1 MPIGS
6 AFPLKNLPIRKEP
19 SAVAGSVPF
28 DEGAEAGTDGG
39 LAEVVTVALHGQT
52 VDADSHSFFPSAVIA
67 VFGIAVKR
75 GHLQDAVG
83 DEVLAGA
90 VALDDGMNQILRHI
104 LIIGEELH
112 VKELEDHTN
121 SFMKRLSED
130 ADHVKSSFDHP
141 VIKAYKLD

>member
-67 VFGIAVKR
+67 VFGIAVIR

-104 LIIGEELH
+104 LIIGEELLG
-112 VKELEDHTN
+112 VLGQAVAAIAEG
-121 SFMKRLSED
+121 RVVVIVAD
-130 ADHVKSSFDHP
+130 AGIQADAFDDAEAR
-141 VIKAYKLD
+141 K